1 MREIDLYSFEN
12 KYMRLFESAKD
23 GILILNADTGKIE
36 DVNPYLAKLLGYTKK
51 RLLKKSIWDISA
63 VQHIEYS
70 KQLYKELQDKEYVR
84 YEDVPLQ
91 ASDGSLIDVEIVSNV
106 YKVNKEK
113 VIQCNIRDITKRKSL
128 EKKFQENIKTKE
140 ALIKE
145 LKHRTINS
153 FSVLISLIRLRGEM
167 TSSDETKLILEDL
180 VTKINSITDL
190 YSLLSEFNNFYEVKL
205 NLYFNKMID
214 RMSALSKIVIHK
226 NIEEITVSDKNAAT
240 LGMILVEL
248 LFNAIKYAFPGSK
261 KGEINV
267 TVKSDDGLTFI
278 VEDNGVGLKKDF
290 DFNRDKGL
298 GFELVDMMVKQL
310 NGKINFQS
318 DKGTKI
324 IMEFPY

>member
-1 MREIDLYSFEN
+1 MIDLDSFEN
-12 KYMRLFESAKD
+12 KYLRLFESAKD
-23 GILILNADTGKIE
+23 GILILNADNGKIE
-36 DVNPYLAKLLGYTKK
+36 DVNPYLANLLGYTKK

-63 VQHIEYS
+63 VQNIEYA

-84 YEDVPLQ
+84 YEEPLQ

-140 ALIKE
+140 NLIKE
-145 LKHRTINS
+145 LNHRTINS
-153 FSVLISLIRLRGEM
+153 FSILISLIRLRGEV

-180 VTKINSITDL
+180 VIKINSITDL
-190 YSLLSEFNNFYEVKL
+190 YSSLSEFNNFYEVKL
-205 NLYFNKMID
+205 NTYFNKMID
-214 RMSALSKIVIHK
+214 RLSALSKIVIHK

-261 KGEINV
+261 KGEIKV
-267 TVKSDDGLTFI
+267 TVKSDNGLTII

-324 IMEFPY
+324 IMEFPD